1 MYEEMKQIYLK
12 HLPVFRG
19 VPEFQISQ
27 LNNVARLKEVYR
39 GQSIDYGEGELS
51 KIFFVVKG
59 KIKIS
64 EVDELDNEL
73 VKDILTEGE
82 VFGNLDLDP
91 FTFSEEFAEA
101 LTSNTII
108 CYFSVTDFKK
118 ILECNPQAALNYARK
133 VSLKLRRMEN
143 RHADL
148 VFRDARDRLIR
159 FIKQWAKT
167 DGSKVGDKIVLNNY
181 LTHSEIAAVISTSR
195 QSVNVFLNELRDSG
209 LLQYNRKQIELRDPR
224 SWN

>member
-1 MYEEMKQIYLK
+1 MYEEMKHIYLK
-12 HLPVFRG
+12 SIPVFRSLS
-19 VPEFQISQ
+19 ELQ
-27 LNNVARLKEVYR
+27 LQQVSKVARLREVYR
-39 GQSIDYGEGELS
+39 GQTLDYAEGHSS
-51 KIFFVVKG
+51 KIFFVLKG

-64 EVDELDNEL
+64 EVDEFDNEM

-82 VFGNLDLDP
+82 VFGNLELD
-91 FTFSEEFAEA
+91 TLSVSDEFAEA
-101 LTSNTII
+101 LTGNTIV
-108 CYFSVTDFKK
+108 CYFSVVDFKK
-118 ILECNPQAALNYARK
+118 ILESNSDAALCYAHK
-133 VSLKLRRMEN
+133 VSMKLKRMEN

-148 VFRDARDRLIR
+148 VFRDAKDRLIR

-181 LTHSEIAAVISTSR
+181 LTHSDIAAFISTSR

-224 SWN
+224 NWN

>member
-1 MYEEMKQIYLK
+1 MYEEMKHIYLK
-12 HLPVFRG
+12 SIPVFRSLS
-19 VPEFQISQ
+19 ELQ
-27 LNNVARLKEVYR
+27 LQQVSKVARLREVYR
-39 GQSIDYGEGELS
+39 GQTLDYAEGQSS
-51 KIFFVVKG
+51 KIFFVLKG

-64 EVDELDNEL
+64 EVDEFDNEM

-82 VFGNLDLDP
+82 VFGNLELD
-91 FTFSEEFAEA
+91 TLSRSDEFAEA
-101 LTSNTII
+101 LTGNTIV
-108 CYFSVTDFKK
+108 CYFSVIDFKK
-118 ILECNPQAALNYARK
+118 ILECNSDAALSYAHK
-133 VSLKLRRMEN
+133 VSMKLKRMEN

-148 VFRDARDRLIR
+148 VFRDAKDRLIR

-181 LTHSEIAAVISTSR
+181 LTHSDIAAFISTSR

-224 SWN
+224 NWN